1 MEYLGSHF
9 ETTLYVALALKI
21 SLSNMRIGTFFWT
34 DIIAEGHLAYIFQ
47 LSPL

>member
-9 ETTLYVALALKI
+9 ETSLYVALEI